1 MDTEQSPRVKRPM
14 RVRCCSS
21 NDAGVLIT
29 AQLTLAKDEQRVRR
43 TRLLRRLL
51 RQGEAGVCARSIGAL
66 GGRPQESC

>member
-1 MDTEQSPRVKRPM
+1 MPGRNAH
-14 RVRCCSS
+14 SS
-21 NDAGVLIT
+21 SADNAGTSLNADETVVW
-29 AQLTLAKDEQRVRR
+29 DEQRVRR